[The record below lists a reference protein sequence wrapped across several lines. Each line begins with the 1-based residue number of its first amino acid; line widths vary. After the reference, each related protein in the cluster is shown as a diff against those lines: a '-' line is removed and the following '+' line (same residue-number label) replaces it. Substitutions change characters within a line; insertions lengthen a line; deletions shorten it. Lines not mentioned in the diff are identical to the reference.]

1 MPTVSLFSFTVADGD
16 REAIARAILFV
27 SRLALQPVAPDTFL
41 LPLRLQITGDDRF
54 RVLAQVEDT
63 ALAASESF
71 RNEAIQRVQCL
82 LVARV
87 EALGWPAR
95 QYQPCPRKVAASGAA
110 MFAHTRL
117 RTVLCETIIGASVQ
131 FFSADDTP
139 QFSVI
144 LGGRFCEPRGN
155 LRSQIFGQVSHVSH
169 TRKYRAL
176 HVHDIAQGKRS
187 ILLPDRIIRI
197 PVPGTTI
204 FGVLN
209 PVRDSR
215 LSWQLESYFTIQ
227 RRLFGEFD

>member
-41 LPLRLQITGDDRF
+41 LPLRLHTTGDGRF
-54 RVLAQVEDT
+54 RVLAHINDDV
-63 ALAASESF
+63 LATS
-71 RNEAIQRVQCL
+71 RNLCKEAMQRVQCL
-82 LVARV
+82 LVTRV

-95 QYQPCPRKVAASGAA
+95 QFQPCPPKVAAPGAA

-117 RTVLCETIIGASVQ
+117 RTILCDAIAGASVV
-131 FFSADDTP
+131 FFSADDRP
-139 QFSVI
+139 QFSVF
-144 LGGRFCEPRGN
+144 LGGQFCEPRGN
-155 LRSQIFGQVSHVSH
+155 LRSHIFGQVSQISH
-169 TRKYRAL
+169 TRKYRVL

-204 FGVLN
+204 FAVLN
-209 PVRDSR
+209 PLRDSR
-215 LSWQLESYFTIQ
+215 LSWQMESYFTIQ
-227 RRLFGEFD
+227 RKLFGEFE